1 MAKKLDPSSPTRR
14 DGSVKSKVGFL
25 GPIPNLITGGTM
37 TEFSTDM
44 EVDGKSIDIPTMVP
58 TLTYEEL
65 EYLRTLIPGQ
75 GFNLKNPIEL
85 RIINKAR
92 SHAMKRLKE
101 GKSPYY
107 QDDEDRVKKAAG
119 DEVSY
124 LQKPNNFQAAIDLL
138 RNPADVGSIEPIS
151 ELEVLTSKPIT
162 DPVTKNLFESIKGV
176 KEFFLP
182 EPKFSDPLS
191 LLDYLATSTVPGRAA
206 KVTSKGVGSLFSDEA
221 AEFLLRAEKEMK
233 DLSDL
238 QQRKE
243 RLRRKA
249 DSIVDTSKT
258 DDLSDVQKELDI
270 VELEEKNIDDRI
282 FKVTQKFNKKTSY
295 KFDKFLEPRYIPSL
309 APKQGSIGKENVLK
323 VTKAKKDRDILEKT
337 GARFDSP
344 GFDDFYQSSYGATKL
359 ISPSA
364 TRRVLEDPE
373 YFSNKFIGPF
383 KGDRPVKVVQEGG
396 QEIQM
401 PLNPLEKLELNR
413 MSTPTTAIVGR
424 NGESFFFA
432 DPKKLENLL
441 IRSSSG
447 DDFFKLRKSDPEYL
461 EDLEMSIRRKGY
473 QPNPVQIE
481 VLPSGNISIMEGN
494 HRLFRAL
501 KEGEKEIPVEIQYV
515 AGAERLDS
523 ALPINN
529 LSRIVADGSKG
540 FKTNKE
546 YATYVQDINKK
557 YLGDIIDLQ
566 KDLNNLRKAE
576 SMKVPG
582 APSKD
587 IKAADKIKEKIPY
600 GTSEEIEQKLLELQG
615 SKQMDLDLF
624 DKLRKEYD
632 V

>member
-1 MAKKLDPSSPTRR
+1 MAKAAS
-14 DGSVKSKVGFL
+14 
-25 GPIPNLITGGTM
+25 
-37 TEFSTDM
+37 
-44 EVDGKSIDIPTMVP
+44 
-58 TLTYEEL
+58 
-65 EYLRTLIPGQ
+65 
-75 GFNLKNPIEL
+75 
-85 RIINKAR
+85 NKI
-92 SHAMKRLKE
+92 
-101 GKSPYY
+101 
-107 QDDEDRVKKAAG
+107 
-119 DEVSY
+119 SY

-206 KVTSKGVGSLFSDEA
+206 KVTGKGVGSLFSDEA

-557 YLGDIIDLQ
+557 YLKDIIDLQ

-582 APSKD
+582 ALSKD
-587 IKAADKIKEKIPY
+587 VKAADKIKEKIPY

>member
-1 MAKKLDPSSPTRR
+1 MKDQALDIFDYQRIYPEELLQYGTQSTASPT
-14 DGSVKSKVGFL
+14 
-25 GPIPNLITGGTM
+25 T
-37 TEFSTDM
+37 STY
-44 EVDGKSIDIPTMVP
+44 VD
-58 TLTYEEL
+58 L
-65 EYLRTLIPGQ
+65 Q
-75 GFNLKNPIEL
+75 
-85 RIINKAR
+85 
-92 SHAMKRLKE
+92 RL
-101 GKSPYY
+101 
-107 QDDEDRVKKAAG
+107 Q
-119 DEVSY
+119 
-124 LQKPNNFQAAIDLL
+124 N
-138 RNPADVGSIEPIS
+138 
-151 ELEVLTSKPIT
+151 TS
-162 DPVTKNLFESIKGV
+162 DPVAQKLMGLRKGIAS
-176 KEFFLP
+176 FFKP
-182 EPKFSDPLS
+182 ETP
-191 LLDYLATSTVPGRAA
+191 LDYLGMVLPGA
-206 KVTSKGVGSLFSDEA
+206 KIASQTGKGIGSLFSDEA
-221 AEFLLRAEKEMK
+221 AEFLLRAEKEIK

-270 VELEEKNIDDRI
+270 VELEEKNIDDQI
-282 FKVTQKFNKKTSY
+282 FKITEKFNKKTSY

-309 APKQGSIGKENVLK
+309 APKQGRIGKSDVLK

-337 GARFDSP
+337 GASFDSP
-344 GFDDFYQSSYGATKL
+344 GFNDFYQSSYGATKL

-364 TRRVLEDPE
+364 TTRILENPE

-396 QEIQM
+396 QEIQR

-413 MSTPTTAIVGR
+413 MTPSTAIVGR

-461 EDLEMSIRRKGY
+461 ENLEMSIRKEGY
-473 QPNPVQIE
+473 KPNPVQIE

-529 LSRIVADGSKG
+529 LSKIVADGSRG
-540 FKTNKE
+540 FKTEKE
-546 YATYVQDINKK
+546 FAEYVEEINKK
-557 YLGDIIDLQ
+557 YLQ
-566 KDLNNLRKAE
+566 N
-576 SMKVPG
+576 
-582 APSKD
+582 
-587 IKAADKIKEKIPY
+587 
-600 GTSEEIEQKLLELQG
+600 
-615 SKQMDLDLF
+615 
-624 DKLRKEYD
+624 
-632 V
+632 